1 MSRSNKQND
10 LFKMIEELDTKVFDY
25 PKRGFGNIKA
35 HRLTNP
41 QMSNLISY
49 LSQNEPD
56 NPDLE
61 SLRKLESLRHQLK
74 TLKQYIVKF
83 KI

>member
-1 MSRSNKQND
+1 
-10 LFKMIEELDTKVFDY
+10 
-25 PKRGFGNIKA
+25 
-35 HRLTNP
+35 
-41 QMSNLISY
+41 MSNLISY